1 MLTSRAS
8 ALEATPF
15 KLLENETQR
24 EYIDRAYRLV
34 AFVVQCREGH
44 GVYTPSMLEESSEV
58 LQCQEHLSR
67 AEVLVSSL
75 EHQLPSSSKT
85 QMALHAL
92 LWGLFTEEMLTDFEV
107 AYFDYLLVQYLIAH
121 CMGSNGKIQD
131 VHQIPPKLAR
141 IQWLMRTTAFKAA
154 NDTEGSS
161 LL

>member
-1 MLTSRAS
+1 MLTSQTS
-8 ALEATPF
+8 SLEATPF
-15 KLLENETQR
+15 KLLENETQS

-34 AFVVQCREGH
+34 AFVVQSREGH
-44 GVYTPSMLEESSEV
+44 GAYTPSMLEESSQV
-58 LQCQEHLSR
+58 LQCRDHLSR
-67 AEVLVSSL
+67 AEILVLAL
-75 EHQLPSSSKT
+75 EHQLPSSAEP
-85 QMALHAL
+85 QMVLHAL

-141 IQWLMRTTAFKAA
+141 IQWLMRTTAFKDA